1 LLTFGLGD
9 LRSACHFVDVPLW
22 SQSLKLD
29 DPSRII
35 NPLQLCQ
42 VRVGVGLPE
51 TRKALVAL
59 VLIDRGARYQADPS
73 DAADN
78 KGLAPA
84 MDTRSRPSCEQNE
97 SGSQQQ
103 PKGHPNDKR
112 DAVAERQHQ
121 NDEQA

>member
-1 LLTFGLGD
+1 L
-9 LRSACHFVDVPLW
+9 
-22 SQSLKLD
+22 LKLF

-51 TRKALVAL
+51 KRKVLIAL
-59 VLIDRGARYQADPS
+59 VLIDRGAGHQADPG

-84 MDTRSRPSCEQNE
+84 SDARSRPSCDQDEGGN
-97 SGSQQQ
+97 
-103 PKGHPNDKR
+103 
-112 DAVAERQHQ
+112 QHQ
-121 NDEQA
+121 RK